1 MDHFNRIA
9 DSLSYVAENFRE
21 QPSLA
26 MLADRANMSEHHFQ
40 RVFSQ
45 WAGISPKKFL
55 QMVTHEHALA
65 CLDASA
71 SILDTSVDAGLSGPS
86 RLHDLFLSVD
96 AMSPGEYKRRGKG
109 LVLEYG
115 FHDTHFGTVLLA
127 HTERGLSGL
136 QFVETGDQQVA
147 LESLVRRLPAAEYLH
162 SQDATAGIAE
172 TLFNTETQREV
183 RLLLAGSPFQL
194 QVWRALLTI
203 PEGECTTYS
212 RLANAIKRQ
221 SAHRAVANA
230 VGANP
235 IGWLIPCHRV
245 IRESGLLGGY
255 RWGTGRKLALLGSER
270 TAAVQ

>member
-9 DSLSYVAENFRE
+9 DTLNYVAEHFRE

-26 MLADRANMSEHHFQ
+26 VLAERASLSEHHFQ
-40 RVFSQ
+40 RVFTE

-55 QMVTHEHALA
+55 QVVTHEHARA

-71 SILDTSVDAGLSGPS
+71 SVLDTSIESGLSGPS
-86 RLHDLFLSVD
+86 RLHDLFLTVESL
-96 AMSPGEYKRRGKG
+96 SPGEYKRRGKG

-115 FHDTHFGTVLLA
+115 FHETYFGEVLLV
-127 HTERGLSGL
+127 HTERGLMGL
-136 QFVETGDQQVA
+136 HFVDPGNRQNVVDA
-147 LESLVRRLPAAEYLH
+147 MMRRLPAAAYQH
-162 SQDATAGIAE
+162 NPASTAALSAE
-172 TLFNTETQREV
+172 LFSSRSRRDV

-203 PEGECTTYS
+203 PDGDCTTYG
-212 RLANAIKRQ
+212 RLAKAIKRE

-235 IGWLIPCHRV
+235 IGWIIPCHRV

-255 RWGTGRKLALLGSER
+255 RWGLGRKLALLASER
-270 TAAVQ
+270 GGTR